1 MFTLLLFSGR
11 LYFQGWGSVAVLHW
25 HTAVVQQGKL
35 MTSIRRISDIGKVQ
49 KGKSNKRIEKS
60 EVDISSNAKDL
71 TLKSEIGQL
80 CFLLI

>member
-35 MTSIRRISDIGKVQ
+35 MTRISDIGKVQ
-49 KGKSNKRIEKS
+49 RGKSNKRIGKS
-60 EVDISSNAKDL
+60 EVDTSSNADL
-71 TLKSEIGQL
+71 ALNSEIGQL
-80 CFLLI
+80 FVLLI

>member
-35 MTSIRRISDIGKVQ
+35 VTSIRRISDIGKVQ
-49 KGKSNKRIEKS
+49 RGKNIKRIEKS
-60 EVDISSNAKDL
+60 EVDTSSNAKDL
-71 TLKSEIGQL
+71 TLKGEIGQL